1 MSTLLADLNAAVAAY
16 EGTCGRTLK
25 NWTLDADGYP
35 VIEGMT
41 TLLPVSK
48 TKRISVIGD
57 SISTF
62 RGFVPS
68 GYSCHYPTSDHDLTS
83 VSQTYW
89 YRLAHDLMSDA
100 RIERNISFSGTA
112 VACTTDPAYASQAWY
127 GNDFCARFIAQGG
140 VGQPDI
146 VLIHGGTNDYAHNV
160 DPLAPGLPIQ
170 SAEAPSEA
178 ALAELFAAADAAAT
192 RAEIEAL
199 DDTTF
204 CTAYI
209 KLLRLLKE
217 RYPERKILP
226 INTYAASL
234 GEGMQVMEAARMIEE
249 GKSLEEIEKQ
259 LLTRR
264 PHMCQFF
271 TVDDLVYLKRG
282 GRISGATALIGTVL
296 SIKPILRGDETGH
309 IVSCGKVRG
318 NKKAYAE
325 LADYFDKRA
334 LDKTARIGIAH
345 ADNCEGTDYLL
356 GLLRERDFTGECLE
370 VYYEPV
376 TGAHVGPGTVALFF
390 YGTEK

>member
-1 MSTLLADLNAAVAAY
+1 
-16 EGTCGRTLK
+16 
-25 NWTLDADGYP
+25 
-35 VIEGMT
+35 MT

-112 VACTTDPAYASQAWY
+112 VARTTDPAYASQAWY

-146 VLIHGGTNDYAHNV
+146 VLIHGGTNDYVHNV

-217 RYPERKILP
+217 RYPDVKIVCIIGDYLSTGIERSTLAIARHYGARCVDLYAVNGFNDQTYMPKHDYNPATGKGCHPSSEAMKFIADKI
-226 INTYAASL
+226 
-234 GEGMQVMEAARMIEE
+234 
-249 GKSLEEIEKQ
+249 
-259 LLTRR
+259 
-264 PHMCQFF
+264 
-271 TVDDLVYLKRG
+271 
-282 GRISGATALIGTVL
+282 
-296 SIKPILRGDETGH
+296 
-309 IVSCGKVRG
+309 
-318 NKKAYAE
+318 YAE
-325 LADYFDKRA
+325 L
-334 LDKTARIGIAH
+334 GSW
-345 ADNCEGTDYLL
+345 
-356 GLLRERDFTGECLE
+356 LE
-370 VYYEPV
+370 E
-376 TGAHVGPGTVALFF
+376 
-390 YGTEK
+390 

>member
-1 MSTLLADLNAAVAAY
+1 
-16 EGTCGRTLK
+16 
-25 NWTLDADGYP
+25 
-35 VIEGMT
+35 MT

-112 VACTTDPAYASQAWY
+112 VARTTDPAYASQAWY

-217 RYPERKILP
+217 RYPDVKIVCIIGDYLSTGIERSTLAIAATTAP
-226 INTYAASL
+226 AAST
-234 GEGMQVMEAARMIEE
+234 
-249 GKSLEEIEKQ
+249 S
-259 LLTRR
+259 T
-264 PHMCQFF
+264 P
-271 TVDDLVYLKRG
+271 
-282 GRISGATALIGTVL
+282 
-296 SIKPILRGDETGH
+296 
-309 IVSCGKVRG
+309 
-318 NKKAYAE
+318 
-325 LADYFDKRA
+325 
-334 LDKTARIGIAH
+334 
-345 ADNCEGTDYLL
+345 
-356 GLLRERDFTGECLE
+356 
-370 VYYEPV
+370 
-376 TGAHVGPGTVALFF
+376 
-390 YGTEK
+390 